1 MTQEE
6 AVAKA
11 RQIASEAGWAWV
23 DPPSARLRSGWF
35 GSPSRWEIHSNANG
49 LGAIVRIELDDAS
62 GEVLKKGYIKR

>member
-6 AVAKA
+6 AIGKA
-11 RQIASEAGWAWV
+11 RQIASEAGWAWI
-23 DPPSARLRSGWF
+23 DPPRVLLRSGWF

-49 LGAIVRIELDDAS
+49 LGPIVSIELEGAT